1 MSTTRLYRDLK
12 KIEWDKTQ
20 GKITFCLA
28 NISTTLKAKDT
39 VGFVLQEW
47 LKDFMLQVGYQFE
60 EPKNSQSFPDFLLF
74 NQELQIW
81 EFLEIKAF
89 QYEKNPA
96 FDIANFESYCDR
108 LLENPQILN
117 TFYLIFAYKMQEN
130 GDILIKEIY
139 LHKIYEIAGRSSYY
153 PLKVQVK
160 RGMIY
165 NIRPNSAFKTNKA
178 FAFQNIHEF
187 IQAIYDTLKLY
198 KGEEKALKWHKTL
211 LEKCNTI
218 FFG

>member
-1 MSTTRLYRDLK
+1 MSATQLYKDLK
-12 KIEWDKTQ
+12 KIKWDETQ

-47 LKDFMLQVGYQFE
+47 FKDFMSLNGYQFE
-60 EPKNSQSFPDFLLF
+60 EPKDSQSFPDFLLF
-74 NQELQIW
+74 NQELQIL

-89 QYEKNPA
+89 QYEKSPA

-108 LLENPQILN
+108 LLEKPQVLN

-130 GDILIKEIY
+130 GGILIKEIY
-139 LHKIYEIAGRSSYY
+139 LHKIYEIAGRSSVY

-165 NIRPNSAFKTNKA
+165 NIRPNSAFKTNKT
-178 FAFQNIHEF
+178 FAFQNMDEF
-187 IQAIYDTLKLY
+187 IEALYNTLKLY
-198 KGEEKALKWHKTL
+198 KGEERALEWYKNFK
-211 LEKCNTI
+211 KI
-218 FFG
+218 

>member
-1 MSTTRLYRDLK
+1 MAINLK
-12 KIEWDKTQ
+12 NQ
-20 GKITFCLA
+20 
-28 NISTTLKAKDT
+28 
-39 VGFVLQEW
+39 
-47 LKDFMLQVGYQFE
+47 
-60 EPKNSQSFPDFLLF
+60 KNSQSFPDFLLF

-139 LHKIYEIAGRSSYY
+139 LHKIHEIAGRSSYY

-160 RGMIY
+160 R
-165 NIRPNSAFKTNKA
+165 K
-178 FAFQNIHEF
+178 
-187 IQAIYDTLKLY
+187 
-198 KGEEKALKWHKTL
+198 
-211 LEKCNTI
+211 
-218 FFG
+218 